1 MSEMSSSEKPEFCFP
16 TRRGSRTFWVA
27 VGGLG
32 QPGQELDQVQGGAY
46 LAWARRR
53 PLGATQAAY
62 AAKQCQI
69 VVLEG
74 IKGRDGATGEMVQG
88 SCAAAA
94 GANVQGGRFWAQA
107 GSIAFWTWDKSGE
120 DLVYACSVASEL
132 SCARKKRKREVNKK
146 EAEMS
151 REIKSQ
157 ERGAGWKKKP
167 QAPKE
172 GTRDVTTDSLPTY
185 LPNGLP

>member
-32 QPGQELDQVQGGAY
+32 QPGQELDRVGGKTY

-53 PLGATQAAY
+53 PLGATRAAY

-69 VVLEG
+69 AVLEVIEG
-74 IKGRDGATGEMVQG
+74 CDGATGEIVEE

-107 GSIAFWTWDKSGE
+107 GSIAFCTWDKLGE
-120 DLVYACSVASEL
+120 AVDYPCSVASEL
-132 SCARKKRKREVNKK
+132 SCARKKSK
-146 EAEMS
+146 
-151 REIKSQ
+151 
-157 ERGAGWKKKP
+157 
-167 QAPKE
+167 
-172 GTRDVTTDSLPTY
+172 
-185 LPNGLP
+185 